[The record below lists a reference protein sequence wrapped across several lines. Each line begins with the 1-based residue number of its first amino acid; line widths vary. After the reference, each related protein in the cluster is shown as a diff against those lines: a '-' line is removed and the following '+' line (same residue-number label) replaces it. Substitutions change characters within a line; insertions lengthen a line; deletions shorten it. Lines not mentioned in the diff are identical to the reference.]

1 MLAWD
6 NRSHLIGKKS
16 YWSSTHTLYKILK
29 GNISNKTEALI
40 GIASCFISACM
51 AFILS

>member
-6 NRSHLIGKKS
+6 NRSHLIGEN